1 MALNI
6 ETKRISELPAI
17 TGIAKDDMII
27 VELAGGGTKRMTYA
41 TLLQILTDAIVGGDS
56 QVLTADDIVQ
66 VMTNDDK
73 LIPSAKLL
81 YDLNAA
87 LAPMIREQ
95 RCINNGA
102 NGIKWDLDELM
113 ALVQAGKMDEF
124 AIGDSFVDG
133 GVTWRI
139 FAKNHYP
146 KWAFDG
152 TTDSGL
158 AIGGNVPPNHIVCLP
173 DTSIGSYQFNT
184 SNTNAG
190 GYAGSLMPANMVT
203 EYNKLSTK
211 LKGYVKETQI
221 YENNKSAWATAK
233 RYMRLPTVVEMTG
246 SQGWADQY
254 SGGVCS
260 QFPLA
265 KATKHRIKGYWY
277 WLLDPVASDPT
288 LFCAVTSSGQ
298 SGDASASSS
307 GDVRPEIVLA

>member
-124 AIGDSFVDG
+124 AIGDYFIDG

-139 FAKNHYP
+139 FAKNHYS

-152 TTDSGL
+152 TTDSGF

-173 DTSIGSYQFNT
+173 DTGLGKYQFNT
-184 SNTNAG
+184 TNTNSG
-190 GYAGSLMPANMVT
+190 GYAGSSMPANMVT

-221 YENNKSAWATAK
+221 YENNKSAWAAVK

-265 KATKHRIKGYWY
+265 QATKHRIKDYWY
-277 WLLDPVASDPT
+277 WLLDPVASNATD
-288 LFCAVTSSGQ
+288 FCSVYIG
-298 SGDASASSS
+298 GDSAFGSASVS